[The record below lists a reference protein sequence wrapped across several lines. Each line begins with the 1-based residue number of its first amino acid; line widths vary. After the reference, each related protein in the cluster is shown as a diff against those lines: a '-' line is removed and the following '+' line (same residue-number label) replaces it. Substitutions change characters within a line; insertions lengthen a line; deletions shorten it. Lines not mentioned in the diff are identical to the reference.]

1 MSAVGLPDG
10 AWRYGSTGQLFEA
23 KNGQWIRC
31 LPGTPEFTK
40 PLKPHPEP
48 LDAWEIAIAA
58 VFVILALLDLLKH
71 PKPVTV
77 QSTGEDIGEIY
88 GNPVAR

>member
-1 MSAVGLPDG
+1 MPAPPKPTEMRDFPPQMSAVGLPDG

-31 LPGTPEFTK
+31 LPGAPEFTK
-40 PLKPHPEP
+40 PLKPPPEP

-58 VFVILALLDLLKH
+58 AFVILALLL
-71 PKPVTV
+71 VW
-77 QSTGEDIGEIY
+77 IW
-88 GNPVAR
+88 